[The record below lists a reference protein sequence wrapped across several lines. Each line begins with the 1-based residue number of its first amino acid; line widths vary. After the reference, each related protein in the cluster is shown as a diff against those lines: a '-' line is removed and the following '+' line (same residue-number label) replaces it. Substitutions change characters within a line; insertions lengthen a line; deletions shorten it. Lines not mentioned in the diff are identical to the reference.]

1 MRREAGK
8 GGQRLSG
15 EQKEPWTRNGETP
28 LLILALLFHGVT
40 SGRSP
45 CLPRLDF
52 LIYEMGGGLS
62 GVLSPSDPAS
72 LSCSKCLVTSLFLSR
87 NRDHQ

>member
-40 SGRSP
+40 SGGHRAF
-45 CLPRLDF
+45 LDSIF
-52 LIYEMGGGLS
+52 SSTKWGGALGGSQSIRPSIPVLQQVLGNLS
-62 GVLSPSDPAS
+62 FS
-72 LSCSKCLVTSLFLSR
+72 L
-87 NRDHQ
+87 

>member
-15 EQKEPWTRNGETP
+15 EQKEPWTRNEETP

-52 LIYEMGGGLS
+52 IIYEMGGGALGGSQSIRPSIPVLQQVLGNLS
-62 GVLSPSDPAS
+62 FS
-72 LSCSKCLVTSLFLSR
+72 L
-87 NRDHQ
+87 

>member
-40 SGRSP
+40 SGGHRAF
-45 CLPRLDF
+45 LDSIF
-52 LIYEMGGGLS
+52 SSTKWGGLS

-72 LSCSKCLVTSLFLSR
+72 LFCSKCLVTSLFLSR

>member
-52 LIYEMGGGLS
+52 LIYEMGGGGS
-62 GVLSPSDPAS
+62 RGFSVHQTQHPCPAAS
-72 LSCSKCLVTSLFLSR
+72 AW
-87 NRDHQ
+87 

>member
-40 SGRSP
+40 SGGHRAF
-45 CLPRLDF
+45 LDSIF
-52 LIYEMGGGLS
+52 SSTKWGGGS
-62 GVLSPSDPAS
+62 RGFSVHQTQHPCSAAS
-72 LSCSKCLVTSLFLSR
+72 AW
-87 NRDHQ
+87 

>member
-52 LIYEMGGGLS
+52 LIYEMGGGS
-62 GVLSPSDPAS
+62 RGFSVHQTQHPCPAAS
-72 LSCSKCLVTSLFLSR
+72 AW
-87 NRDHQ
+87 